1 MSTETAVSG
10 YELCASGT
18 ARAVSKR
25 RLGSLPISQALV
37 ACDVGEAVLSDGRRV
52 LITWGRNLPPEY
64 QNWYAHNGGHEGV
77 WCGDQ
82 DGGVELIIG
91 DTFGSTPITEWVWAG
106 LRITAETGPGWI
118 QVGGE

>member
-25 RLGSLPISQALV
+25 RLGSLPFRLAFN
-37 ACDVGEAVLSDGRRV
+37 ACDVGEAVLSDGSRV
-52 LITWGRNLPPEY
+52 LITWGRNVTPED
-64 QNWYAHNGGHEGV
+64 QHWYSHNGTCHLA
-77 WCGDQ
+77 WCGDE
-82 DGGVELIIG
+82 DGCAEVIVG

-106 LRITAETGPGWI
+106 LRITADAGPEWT